1 MTAKDVWVG
10 RFVLSAIMAFGL
22 AVSGCS
28 SSDGKDGAQGPE
40 GPEGPAGPAGPEGPE
55 GPPGMGPDA
64 IDAAIAASKVES
76 CGTCHQGAG
85 DEHQAI
91 YDNYVDESAL
101 ELTLNSVNSTL
112 VAPGNYTVEL
122 SFSITENGLPFVD
135 AAGLPSLDQKR
146 FYAVQYNSAT
156 GQYLNGNQ
164 RLRESNAVPVLGSPG
179 DYLLTQTEFPYAPEN
194 PEAPFD
200 GAHVYGYIADGA
212 LLEVDHGPGSEIP
225 AGSHVHLYED
235 VSNAAIAYGTGQAD
249 DPNAYESGAN
259 VAGCE
264 NCHGTPYY
272 KHGYRA
278 AQVEGLPDFAACKS
292 CHYDDRSGGHEE
304 WQYMVDQPLN
314 WATAGLPEAEVET
327 LYAYT
332 ATILNDTHMSHGM
345 EFPYPQSMSTCN
357 TCHEDNLDAPDG
369 VLADSNFTWETCVSC
384 HSVRGTDA
392 WPTEEPEKYAQ
403 NLRAPALQYLWT
415 EANQLALHMGLGPGD
430 ACTTCHGASASSFD
444 EYHTGYVKN
453 IYDADGNRYAEDPDN
468 IVSIDNVSLSGNLLT
483 VDFSVT
489 NAAIVPELLVSLYGW
504 DTKNF
509 IIPSHQRDGSTD
521 CTRRGD
527 PAGCDMEYTP
537 ESSGGSAHPLF
548 TENTGSVA
556 GDWSVTLDLAAYQ
569 AVQTDDIPTL
579 IADGVVHKLE
589 VTVTPELELTVDGDE
604 VEVVLNAVDA
614 TLDIAT
620 NQPVDDYFKGD
631 NATVDTDK
639 CNVCHDS
646 LASTFHDGSGR
657 AGDGIQVC
665 KNCHNPTFPGSH
677 LEMTSRSIDSYTHA
691 IHTFQDFDTD
701 DTFEEFDPV
710 LATRYNQHIN
720 HVFPNFTIRN
730 CEACHVDGTY
740 NVPDQSQS
748 LPGALSRSYDVATWY
763 MFDEDG
769 LAVEDPAGRNIGT
782 VAEAV
787 TGPASR
793 ACGACHRSRLV
804 NDDAAAD
811 LAALDGHTQVNGT
824 YVPNDPD
831 DEVLFGVIDKIM
843 SMFE

>member
-1 MTAKDVWVG
+1 
-10 RFVLSAIMAFGL
+10 
-22 AVSGCS
+22 
-28 SSDGKDGAQGPE
+28 
-40 GPEGPAGPAGPEGPE
+40 
-55 GPPGMGPDA
+55 MGPDA
-64 IDAAIAASKVES
+64 IDAAIAASKAES

-85 DEHQAI
+85 DDHQAI
-91 YDNYVDESAL
+91 YDRYLDESAL
-101 ELTLNSVNSTL
+101 ELTLTDVDSTL
-112 VAPGNYTVEL
+112 VAAGNYTVEL
-122 SFSITENGLPFVD
+122 AFTITENGQPFVD
-135 AAGLPSLDQKR
+135 EAGLPSLDQKR

-164 RLRESNAVPVLGSPG
+164 RLREANAVPVVGSPG
-179 DYLLTQTEFPYAPEN
+179 DYLLTQTDFPYAPEN
-194 PEAPFD
+194 PQAPFD

-212 LLEVDHGPGSEIP
+212 LLEVEHGPGAEIP
-225 AGSHVHLYED
+225 AGSHVHLYDD
-235 VSNAAIAYGTGQAD
+235 VSNAAIAYGTAD
-249 DPNAYESGAN
+249 VNDPNSYESGAN

-264 NCHGTPYY
+264 NCHGTPYM

-278 AQVEGLPDFAACKS
+278 AEVEGLPDFAACKS
-292 CHYDDRSGGHEE
+292 CHYDDRNGNHLD
-304 WQYMVDQPLN
+304 WQYMVDEPFN
-314 WATAGLPEAEVET
+314 WATGEDPTAD
-327 LYAYT
+327 YSYF
-332 ATILNDTHMSHGM
+332 ATILNDTHMSHAM

-357 TCHEDNLDAPDG
+357 TCHEDNLDGPQG
-369 VLADSNFTWETCVSC
+369 VLANSNFTWETCKSC
-384 HSVRGTDA
+384 HAVQGIDA
-392 WPTEEPEKYAQ
+392 WPGEKYAQ
-403 NLRAPALQYLWT
+403 NLRAPAFEYLWT
-415 EANQLALHMGLGPGD
+415 EANVLTVHEILDPAAD
-430 ACTTCHGASASSFD
+430 CTTCHGNGASSFD
-444 EYHTGYVKN
+444 EYHTGYVTN
-453 IYDADGNRYAEDPDN
+453 IYDPDGNRYADEYT
-468 IVSIDNVSLSGNLLT
+468 VAIDSVSLAGNLLT
-483 VDFSVT
+483 VEFSASD
-489 NAAIVPELLVSLYGW
+489 AAIVPELLVSLYGW

-509 IIPSHQRDGSTD
+509 IIPSHQRDGSEL
-521 CTRRGD
+521 CTGRGGD

-537 ESSGGSAHPLF
+537 VSSGGNAHPLF
-548 TENTGSVA
+548 AENAGSVV

-589 VTVTPELELTVDGDE
+589 VTVTPELELTVGDDDI
-604 VEVVLNAVDA
+604 EVVLNAVDQ
-614 TLDIAT
+614 TLDVAT
-620 NQPVDDYFKGD
+620 DQPVDDYFKGA

-677 LEMTSRSIDSYTHA
+677 MEMTSRSIDSYTHA
-691 IHTFQDFDTD
+691 IHTFQAFDTD

-710 LATRYNQHIN
+710 LATRYNQHVN

-740 NVPDQSQS
+740 NVPDQTES
-748 LPGALSRSYDVATWY
+748 LFGVLSRSYDVATWY

-769 LAVEDPAGRNIGT
+769 IAVEDPAGRNIGT
-782 VAEAV
+782 VAEYV

-804 NDDAAAD
+804 NDDAAGD
-811 LAALDGHTQVNGT
+811 LASLNGHTEANGT
-824 YVPNDPD
+824 YVPNDSD